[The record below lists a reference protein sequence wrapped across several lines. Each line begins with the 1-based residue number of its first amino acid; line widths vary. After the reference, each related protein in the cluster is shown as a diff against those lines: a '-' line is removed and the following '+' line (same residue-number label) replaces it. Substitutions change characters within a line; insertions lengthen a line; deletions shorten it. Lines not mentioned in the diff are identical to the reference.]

1 MTKKTSV
8 YITDKIRWL
17 LRLEPYGS
25 RSPSAIVSTIADR
38 YTLLISIG
46 QKKLQNVFT
55 AEELEAMY
63 NVCSAIDWTPATTV
77 RAGVL
82 INIEDANEA
91 ELLNIDKKKLIEKL
105 SALSPLEQFALVEK
119 IEAYW
124 DKVEKKAKE
133 AK

>member
-8 YITDKIRWL
+8 YITDKIRRL

-46 QKKLQNVFT
+46 QKKLQTIFT
-55 AEELEAMY
+55 DEEFAAMC
-63 NVCSAIDWTPATTV
+63 NACSATDWTPATTV

-82 INIEDANEA
+82 INVEDTNEA
-91 ELLNIDKKKLIEKL
+91 ELLNVDKKKLIEKL
-105 SALSPLEQFALVEK
+105 SVLSPLEQFALVEK